1 MVMGPES
8 LHEALREAADAL
20 RETSVVSLFAEAAD
34 RHNRFLLCA
43 AGLTLDFSKHRL
55 DDSAWQLLLELADT
69 TALPEAFRA
78 LVAGEEVNQSERR
91 PALHTLLRGT
101 GSSFQTE
108 RAAAVQDTLARMER
122 LVEAVHSG
130 DRSGW
135 TGLPFTD
142 VVNLGIG
149 GSDLGPRLV
158 CDALKSPDQTIRA
171 HFVANIDPEDLD
183 RTLALLNP
191 EQTLFVMCSK
201 SFNTEETLSNA
212 LRARNWLAQAGAAP
226 EEAAGHMIAVTANT
240 EAALRF
246 GVEAESCFPIWDWV
260 GGRYSLWSAVG
271 LSIPLATGWAV
282 FRQLLEGA
290 RVLDEHTLEAAPGEN
305 LPMILALLELW
316 HTLYA
321 GADSH
326 VLLPYAHALRF
337 LPDFLQQL
345 TMESNGKRVTSA
357 GTPLAHHSAPILWGS
372 AGTVG
377 QHSYYQLL
385 HQGTRSFTADIIL
398 PLVSGSGDDD
408 ARRALAAHGLAQS
421 QAFLT
426 GRDATAAA
434 QIAEQRGL
442 DSEESA
448 QLVLPGNH
456 SHSLI
461 LLERLDA
468 ATLGALIA
476 TYEHKTYFLGRLLG
490 INSFDQWGVELG
502 KEISAQLNGFLE
514 HGTSEA
520 HIDDSTRRA
529 ALAWRKANTR
539 ET

>member
-1 MVMGPES
+1 MATGPDS

-20 RETSVVSLFAEAAD
+20 RDTSVVSLFAEGED
-34 RHNRFLLCA
+34 RHTRFLLSA

-55 DDSAWQLLLELADT
+55 DDAAWQLLLELADT

-101 GSSFQTE
+101 GAALQTE
-108 RAAAVQDTLARMER
+108 RAAAVQNTLARMER
-122 LVEAVHSG
+122 LINAIHSG

-158 CDALKSPDQTIRA
+158 CDALKSPAQSIGA
-171 HFVANIDPEDLD
+171 HFVANIDPDDLN
-183 RTLALLNP
+183 RTLTLLNP

-201 SFNTEETLSNA
+201 SFHTEETRSNA
-212 LRARNWLAQAGAAP
+212 LRARDWLAQAGASP
-226 EEAAGHMIAVTANT
+226 EEAAGHLIAVTANT
-240 EAALRF
+240 EAALQF

-271 LSIPLATGWAV
+271 LSIPLVTGWDT

-290 RVLDEHTLEAAPGEN
+290 RAMDEHTLEAAPGEN
-305 LPMILALLELW
+305 LPAILALLELW
-316 HTLYA
+316 HTLYLA
-321 GADSH
+321 ADSH

-345 TMESNGKRVTSA
+345 TMESNGKRVTGA
-357 GTPLAHHSAPILWGS
+357 GAPLTHHSAPILWGS

-398 PLVSGSGDDD
+398 PLVSGYGDDE

-426 GRDATAAA
+426 GRDADTAAQLA
-434 QIAEQRGL
+434 QQRGL
-442 DSEESA
+442 SLEEST

-461 LLERLDA
+461 LLDRLDA
-468 ATLGALIA
+468 TALGALIA
-476 TYEHKTYFLGRLLG
+476 AYEHKTYFLGRLLG

-502 KEISAQLNGFLE
+502 KEISARINHFLE
-514 HGTSEA
+514 HGASEA
-520 HIDDSTRRA
+520 YIDDSTRAA

>member
-1 MVMGPES
+1 MATGPES

-20 RETSVVSLFAEAAD
+20 RDTSVVSLFAEGED
-34 RHNRFLLCA
+34 RHTRFLLSA

-55 DDSAWQLLLELADT
+55 DDAAWQLLLELADT
-69 TALPEAFRA
+69 TALPEAFQA

-101 GSSFQTE
+101 GAALQTE
-108 RAAAVQDTLARMER
+108 RAAAVQNTLARMER
-122 LVEAVHSG
+122 LIDAIHSG

-158 CDALKSPDQTIRA
+158 CDALKSPAQSIRA
-171 HFVANIDPEDLD
+171 HFVANIDPDDLD
-183 RTLALLNP
+183 RTLTLLNP

-201 SFNTEETLSNA
+201 SFHTEETRSNA
-212 LRARNWLAQAGAAP
+212 LRARDWLAQAGASP

-240 EAALRF
+240 EAALQF

-271 LSIPLATGWAV
+271 LSIPLATGWDT

-290 RVLDEHTLEAAPGEN
+290 RAMDEHTLEAAPGEN
-305 LPMILALLELW
+305 LPAILALLELW
-316 HTLYA
+316 HTLYLD
-321 GADSH
+321 ADSH

-345 TMESNGKRVTSA
+345 TMESNGKRVTGA
-357 GTPLAHHSAPILWGS
+357 GTPLTHHSAPILWGS

-385 HQGTRSFTADIIL
+385 HQGTRCFTADIIL
-398 PLVSGSGDDD
+398 PLVSGSGDYG

-426 GRDATAAA
+426 GRDPDTAAQLA
-434 QIAEQRGL
+434 QQRGL
-442 DSEESA
+442 SLEEST
-448 QLVLPGNH
+448 QLALPGNH

-461 LLERLDA
+461 LLDRLDA
-468 ATLGALIA
+468 TTLGALIA
-476 TYEHKTYFLGRLLG
+476 AYEHKTYFLGRLLG

-502 KEISAQLNGFLE
+502 KEIGARINHFLE
-514 HGTSEA
+514 HGASEA
-520 HIDDSTRRA
+520 HIDDSTRAA